1 LGGGRIERSAHVKI
15 GIGLPTTIPGVTGQ
29 QLIDWARRADAAGFS
44 SLGTIDRIVYSNYEP
59 LVSLAAAAAVTE
71 RIDLTPSILIVPY
84 RVSAAIV
91 AKQTA
96 TLHALSG
103 GRLVLGVAVG
113 GREDDY
119 EAAGASFQERGK
131 RMDQMLDEIKRL
143 WAGEERGYAGGVG
156 PDVSDSPPPIVVG
169 GQADVAFRRAAR
181 YGARWM
187 MGGAP
192 PEMFP
197 EAIGKLEAAWRAE
210 GREGEPRKIALSYF
224 SLDDDPE
231 AQARKTLGAY
241 YSFLGDFAD
250 MIVSW
255 AATGEEE
262 VKERVRAF
270 RETGCDELIMIP
282 SSTDPEQVDRLAA
295 AVM

>member
-1 LGGGRIERSAHVKI
+1 MKI

-29 QLIDWARRADAAGFS
+29 QVIDWARRADAAGFS
-44 SLGTIDRIVYSNYEP
+44 CLGTIDRIVYPNYEP

-91 AKQTA
+91 AKQAA
-96 TLHALSG
+96 TLHDLSG
-103 GRLVLGVAVG
+103 GRVVLGVAVG

-119 EAAGASFQERGK
+119 KAAGASFEGRGR
-131 RMDQMLDEIKRL
+131 RMDEMLDEIKRL
-143 WAGEERGYAGGVG
+143 WAGEERGHAGGVG
-156 PDVSDSPPPIVVG
+156 PDVSDSPPPIIVG

-181 YGARWM
+181 YGDGWM
-187 MGGAP
+187 MGSTP

-197 EAIGKLEAAWRAE
+197 EAVGKLESAWQAE
-210 GREGEPRKIALSYF
+210 GREGEPRKLALSYF

-231 AQARKTLGAY
+231 AQARETLGGY

-250 MIVSW
+250 MLVSW
-255 AATGEEE
+255 AAKGEDE

-270 RETGCDELIMIP
+270 EEVGCDELIMCP
-282 SSTDPEQVDRLAA
+282 ASSDPGQVDELAA
-295 AVM
+295 AVL

>member
-1 LGGGRIERSAHVKI
+1 VKI

-29 QLIDWARRADAAGFS
+29 QVIDWARRAGAAGFS
-44 SLGTIDRIVYSNYEP
+44 SLGTIDRIVYPNYEP

-71 RIDLTPSILIVPY
+71 RIALTPSILIVPY

-119 EAAGASFQERGK
+119 TAAGASFEDRGA

-143 WAGEERGYAGGVG
+143 WAGEERGFAGGVG
-156 PDVSDSPPPIVVG
+156 PDVSDSPPPIIVG
-169 GQADVAFRRAAR
+169 GQIDAAFRRAAR
-181 YGARWM
+181 YGDGWM

-197 EAIGKLEAAWRAE
+197 EAIGKLESAWEAE

-224 SLDDDPE
+224 SLDDDPV
-231 AQARKTLGAY
+231 AQARETLGNY
-241 YSFLGDFAD
+241 YAFLGDFAE
-250 MIVSW
+250 MIISW
-255 AATGEEE
+255 AATGEDR
-262 VKERVRAF
+262 VKERVQAF
-270 RETGCDELIMIP
+270 AETGCDELIMIP
-282 SSTDPEQVDRLAA
+282 CSTDPEQVDKLAT
-295 AVM
+295 AVL